1 MKGSGLRLGGS
12 IAVTAGLALMLC
24 CGTAAAAVTADPAVT
39 ILYVKGDAEAN
50 QIQVDCGTG
59 IVLLNGAPAADG
71 HANCAD
77 LKKLEVFGFGGDDTI
92 SLTGFPKHSPG
103 EESGLF
109 GEYGKGNEVEIAALG
124 GDGNDSVA
132 GDASAALYSGG
143 EGDDSI
149 RSVNSFIP
157 ALLGGPGNDTIASGS
172 ILSFMFG
179 GGGNDHLISD
189 GFVNFALGGDG
200 ADLVSGS
207 PTPDLADGGEGP
219 DTLVGNGG
227 PDFLIGEAGKDSLF
241 GGTGPDL
248 LVGSGGRDDLR
259 GGPGADIK
267 FQSTV
272 PKRKLNG
279 ALDALSPGD
288 SGFTISRK
296 WAHKLLRLAS
306 AAPAA
311 PSSSLLP

>member
-1 MKGSGLRLGGS
+1 MKGLALRFGGS
-12 IAVTAGLALMLC
+12 IAVGTIALLALA
-24 CGTAAAAVTADPAVT
+24 GIAQAAVTADPAVT
-39 ILYVKGDAEAN
+39 ILYVKGDAESN
-50 QIQVDCGTG
+50 QLQVDCATG

-103 EESGLF
+103 EESSLF
-109 GEYGKGNEVEIAALG
+109 GEYGEEDEVEIAVHG

-143 EGDDSI
+143 EGDDSV
-149 RSVNSFIP
+149 RAVNSVAP
-157 ALLGGPGNDTIASGS
+157 ALLGGPGNDTVGSGS
-172 ILSFMFG
+172 LLSFMFG
-179 GGGNDHLISD
+179 GDGNDHLISD
-189 GFVNFALGGDG
+189 GFINFALAGKG
-200 ADLVSGS
+200 ADLISGS

-227 PDFLIGEAGKDSLF
+227 SDFLIGEAGKDSLF

-259 GGPGADIK
+259 GGPGADTE
-267 FQSTV
+267 FQSNV
-272 PKRKLNG
+272 SKRKLND
-279 ALDALSPGD
+279 ALDALNPGD

-296 WAHKLLRLAS
+296 RAHKLLRLAS

-311 PSSSLLP
+311 PWSSLLP